1 MLGNLEFD
9 ICLAVCA
16 ICVLGVGYSL
26 GFTIGVKKTMALF
39 TTMIDK
45 TINKNGDKNNG

>member
-16 ICVLGVGYSL
+16 VCALGVGYSL
-26 GFTIGVKKTMALF
+26 GFVIGVKKTMALF
-39 TTMIDK
+39 TTMINK
-45 TINKNGDKNNG
+45 TIKNGDKNNG